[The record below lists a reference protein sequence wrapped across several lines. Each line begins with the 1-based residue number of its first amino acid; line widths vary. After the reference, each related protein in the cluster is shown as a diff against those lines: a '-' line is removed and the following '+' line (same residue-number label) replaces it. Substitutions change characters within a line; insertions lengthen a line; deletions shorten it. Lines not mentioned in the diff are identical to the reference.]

1 MRKIYIVIT
10 SIVIFIGVLGYML
23 YNNGFLSLKNN
34 FSIQEYIPFS
44 SNISNPQ
51 NSQVNS
57 ISISEVTSNEEKYS
71 GQVVQLTGL
80 VKIQVFHSERPCKV
94 SDAVC
99 DTSMGA
105 RVELWQTDSEGRQTM
120 IVLSKDSKPYPCEKT
135 APSTYVC
142 APFKDGQNKSIMGEW
157 TKTRVATK
165 YIGSSDPNSIPKPIA
180 WEDRY
185 FFNVR

>member
-10 SIVIFIGVLGYML
+10 CVVILIGALGYML
-23 YNNGFLSLKNN
+23 YNNGFLPLKGNV
-34 FSIQEYIPFS
+34 SMQEYVPFS
-44 SNISNPQ
+44 FYKSNLQ

-105 RVELWQTDSEGRQTM
+105 QVELWQTDSEGKQTM
-120 IVLSKDSKPYPCEKT
+120 MVLSKDSKPYPCEKT
-135 APSTYVC
+135 APNTYVC
-142 APFKDGQNKSIMGEW
+142 APFKDGQNKSVVGEW
-157 TKTRVATK
+157 TKTRVVTQ
-165 YIGSSDPNSIPKPIA
+165 YIGTSDPNSTPKPIA

-185 FFNVR
+185 YFNVR